1 MGAGDES
8 ICKKWKQ
15 FTGNLKNPH
24 RLILNLCSPDGST
37 VGDFNGRGL
46 PGRSMSRWYLVFS
59 LTSGSGLVLC
69 LLVSA

>member
-24 RLILNLCSPDGST
+24 ILILNLCPQMVALLEALMGA
-37 VGDFNGRGL
+37 V
-46 PGRSMSRWYLVFS
+46 YLAEV
-59 LTSGSGLVLC
+59 C
-69 LLVSA
+69 LGGIWCLA